1 MYYLFMHIPMHK
13 IISVCMHLCR
23 YVYMW
28 IFVESIKDILKGSC
42 KYVSLKDMIACF
54 SIQMSGGSG
63 FEAFFTAEAVLV
75 VSVFSKKERNDIP
88 VMDCPIV
95 CNKWVSVDHLMF

>member
-1 MYYLFMHIPMHK
+1 M
-13 IISVCMHLCR
+13 
-23 YVYMW
+23 
-28 IFVESIKDILKGSC
+28 
-42 KYVSLKDMIACF
+42 CF

-95 CNKWVSVDHLMF
+95 CNKWVCVEMPSHDLGSISMSV